1 MQTLIRELKASL
13 NGIET
18 LERDPASYIS
28 EHFQEL
34 NRQVDLRREKLLL
47 AIQNRSN
54 QLIEEIE
61 AAHQECLMA
70 SKAKSP
76 ITDSVQVCK
85 MELDALYNGF
95 DSFKIDGMKCEEILE
110 KSKALKQRL
119 EPMMEQ
125 YKLELLI
132 NQTFEFTTQDINI
145 DQIFGS
151 FEIKGVRILIVKYF
165 NIISIQNCSKIF

>member
-54 QLIEEIE
+54 KLIDEIE

-85 MELDALYNGF
+85 MELDILYN
-95 DSFKIDGMKCEEILE
+95 
-110 KSKALKQRL
+110 
-119 EPMMEQ
+119 
-125 YKLELLI
+125 
-132 NQTFEFTTQDINI
+132 
-145 DQIFGS
+145 
-151 FEIKGVRILIVKYF
+151 VRD
-165 NIISIQNCSKIF
+165 